1 MPPKKSKKASKHN
14 QDWADDDDDS
24 AVDIL
29 AAAKV
34 NDDVAVEVPVQPN
47 RGNKTSKKNKKKN
60 KNQDW
65 EDESEDL
72 VDILAA
78 SEVNDDATTSE
89 LPQPNRGNKISKKN
103 KKKNKN
109 QDWDDESEDLVDLL
123 ADTKLN
129 DDEVVVEE
137 IPQPNRGNKISK
149 KNKKKNKN
157 QQDLDENS
165 AVDDD
170 DNDDINIKV
179 STSPTDEVADNTPAK
194 ISTGKISKK
203 NKRKNKDFDL
213 EEDDDD
219 TLLQDNIVRND
230 DNKSLDIKEQLVDA
244 GDISAVEQT
253 TEKINKVAG
262 DVEDDSAS
270 TAMPVVEQDAV
281 AEDDGD
287 VDEEL
292 EAAKLAGKKKKSKK
306 NKKKTNYDE
315 EILMEAP
322 TADVMVEGDKSKKS
336 AINVEE
342 KCDID
347 EEMPIEQPVDIAN
360 AKNAM
365 TTLISADGKNN
376 DNTDQLGDEAVPE
389 VVKVPKQKSKTKDVS
404 KSDKL
409 SHKEKKKMKKEL
421 EYQKQM
427 DLLTKK
433 GGQGHSELGANF
445 SVSQIQKTAG
455 QLAAMEHAVDI
466 KIDSFSIA
474 AKGQDLFVNASLLI
488 AQGRRY
494 GLVGPNGHG
503 KTTLLRHIAERL
515 FDVPPSIDILY
526 CEQEVVADE
535 TTAVKAVLRADTR
548 CTELLA
554 ECKRLEEAQEK
565 GTGED
570 VTDRLNE
577 VYDELKVLGADSAEP
592 RARRI
597 LAGLGFSAAMQDR
610 ATKDFSG
617 GWRMR
622 VSLARAL
629 FLEPTLLLL
638 DEPTNHLDLNAVIWL
653 DNYLQGWKKT
663 LLVVSHDQ
671 SFLDNVCNEIIHLDQ
686 KRLFYYKGNYSMFKK
701 MHSQKKKETIK
712 EYEKQE
718 KRLKEMK
725 QQGQS
730 KKQAEKK
737 QKEVLTRKQEKNKG
751 KPGKNAGMDDD
762 DNAEPTQLLQ
772 KPRDYNV
779 KFSFPDPSPL
789 QPPILGLHSVSFAY
803 PSQKP
808 LFKNVDFGVDL
819 NSRVAIVGPNGVGK
833 STFLKLLT
841 GDLQPT
847 VGEMRMN
854 HRMKLGKFDQHS
866 GEHLT
871 AEETPAEYL
880 MRLFDLPYEKARKQ
894 LGTFGLAGHAHTIRM
909 KDLSGGQKAR
919 VALAELCLNAPDVII
934 LDEPTNNLDIESIDA
949 LAEAINDYKGG
960 VIIVS
965 HDERLIR
972 DTDCT
977 LWVIEDQTI
986 NEVDGDFDDYRK
998 ELLECLGEVVN
1009 SPSIAANAAVE
1020 Q

>member
-1 MPPKKSKKASKHN
+1 MPPKKSKKSNKNN
-14 QDWADDDDDS
+14 QDWAGDDDDS
-24 AVDIL
+24 VVDIL
-29 AAAKV
+29 AAVKA
-34 NDDVAVEVPVQPN
+34 NDDVTAEEPVQPN

-72 VDILAA
+72 VDIVAA
-78 SEVNDDATTSE
+78 SAVNDVATVNEPS
-89 LPQPNRGNKISKKN
+89 QPNRGNKVSKKN

-129 DDEVVVEE
+129 DDDDDNVEE
-137 IPQPNRGNKISK
+137 IPQPIRGNKISK

-157 QQDLDENS
+157 QQQDLEEDS

-170 DNDDINIKV
+170 NDIDIDDIDIDNDDEDVNTLPSMV
-179 STSPTDEVADNTPAK
+179 SIPPIEEVTNDKLTK

-203 NKRKNKDFDL
+203 NKRKKKDFDL

-219 TLLQDNIVRND
+219 TLEEAVNADNDLTIV
-230 DNKSLDIKEQLVDA
+230 E
-244 GDISAVEQT
+244 
-253 TEKINKVAG
+253 KVAE
-262 DVEDDSAS
+262 DNEDDSTP
-270 TAMPVVEQDAV
+270 TAKPDEDVVN
-281 AEDDGD
+281 EDGGD
-287 VDEEL
+287 IDDEL
-292 EAAKLAGKKKKSKK
+292 EAAKLLGKKKKSKK
-306 NKKKTNYDE
+306 NKKKKNYDE

-322 TADVMVEGDKSKKS
+322 TSDVAADDDGSNEPAVDAKEVDLEAKCVIDD
-336 AINVEE
+336 EE
-342 KCDID
+342 K
-347 EEMPIEQPVDIAN
+347 PIEQGSDVVADAEDAVATSIN
-360 AKNAM
+360 
-365 TTLISADGKNN
+365 ADGKND
-376 DNTDQLGDEAVPE
+376 DNTDQLVDDAVPE
-389 VVKVPKQKSKTKDVS
+389 VVKVPKQKSKSKEIN
-404 KSDKL
+404 KSDKM
-409 SHKEKKKMKKEL
+409 SHKEKKKMKKEM

-427 DLLTKK
+427 DLMTKK

-488 AQGRRY
+488 AHGRRY

-515 FDVPPSIDILY
+515 FDVPPGIDILY

-535 TTAVKAVLRADTR
+535 TTAVRAVLRADTR

-554 ECKRLEEAQEK
+554 ECKKLEEAQEK

-570 VTDRLNE
+570 VTERLNE

-701 MHSQKKKETIK
+701 MYSQKKKETIK

-751 KPGKNAGMDDD
+751 KPGKGAGMDDD

-789 QPPILGLHSVSFAY
+789 QPPILGLHSTSFAY
-803 PSQKP
+803 PNQKP

-847 VGEMRMN
+847 IGEMRMN

-972 DTDCT
+972 DTECT